1 MTTDELNSLY
11 DHLSAQTGVK
21 IDELS
26 KAATL
31 YVSSLQSIDYDKAL
45 EALRSIMMA
54 GTMPRAAGQ
63 IIAAIL
69 RNTVGNVRS
78 GLNSQ
83 SGESDD
89 NPGCEKCRYS
99 GAVEVPHHKNF
110 DINGFWKG
118 EHTMIV
124 SCDCPKG
131 LHKSS
136 LGMNIR
142 TYDAM
147 RPNWRE
153 EFPIRKYE
161 FRQQSLIRKI
171 EHEEDGQRKAS
182 LQSTL
187 QLVNQDLMSLIA
199 RNEAA

>member
-1 MTTDELNSLY
+1 MTSAEVMTLNEQ
-11 DHLSAQTGVK
+11 LSAQTGVK
-21 IDELS
+21 VDELA

-31 YVSSLQSIDYDKAL
+31 YTAPLHTLALDKAL
-45 EALRSIMMA
+45 DALRAIMMA
-54 GTMPRAAGQ
+54 GTMPRAPGH
-63 IIAAIL
+63 IITAIL
-69 RNTVGNVRS
+69 RNTS
-78 GLNSQ
+78 TMPSQ
-83 SGESDD
+83 SVNGQAPREEQ
-89 NPGCEKCRYS
+89 PGCEQCRFT
-99 GAVEVPHHKNF
+99 GAMEVPHHKDF

-118 EHTMIV
+118 EHTMVV

-131 LHKSS
+131 LEKNV
-136 LGMNIR
+136 GMSIR

-153 EFPIRKYE
+153 EYPIRKYE

-171 EHEEDGQRKAS
+171 EREEDSHRKAG

-187 QLVNQDLMSLIA
+187 QLVNQDLMNLIA